1 MSDADRKRLAE
12 RLRRARED
20 ADLSQGE
27 VARKLGLPR
36 PAISQIE
43 NGNRKVEALELGR
56 LAKLYDRP
64 LSYFADEEPVGSKP
78 LDTLQRSST
87 GLSEQDWA
95 EVLRFAEF
103 LRKKAEDD
111 RRKG

>member
-1 MSDADRKRLAE
+1 MSTADRKRLAE
-12 RLRRARED
+12 RLRQARE
-20 ADLSQGE
+20 AAGLSQGD
-27 VARKLGLPR
+27 VARELNLPR

-43 NGNRKVEALELGR
+43 NGNRRVEALELAR
-56 LAKLYDRP
+56 FAKLYSRP
-64 LSYFADEEPVGSKP
+64 LSYFADDEPVGSKP
-78 LDTLQRSST
+78 LDTLQRESA

-103 LRKKAEDD
+103 LRNKADDD